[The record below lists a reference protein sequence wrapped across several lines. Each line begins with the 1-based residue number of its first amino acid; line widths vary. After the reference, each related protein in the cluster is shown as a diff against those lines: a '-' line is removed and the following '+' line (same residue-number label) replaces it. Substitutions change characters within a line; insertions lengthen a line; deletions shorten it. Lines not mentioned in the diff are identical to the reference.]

1 MVSIQND
8 HFFILSNEK
17 ITGVDSSQLAMSLSS
32 AWPHHRAQAEQLGCH
47 KIEAFVEA
55 VAEADSRILV
65 QFDEKE
71 IEHDLDGKVKSVSGS
86 YDR

>member
-32 AWPHHRAQAEQLGCH
+32 AWRHRRAQAEQLGCH
-47 KIEAFVEA
+47 EIEAFVEA

-86 YDR
+86 YDK

>member
-1 MVSIQND
+1 
-8 HFFILSNEK
+8 
-17 ITGVDSSQLAMSLSS
+17 MSLSS
-32 AWPHHRAQAEQLGCH
+32 AWRHCRAQAEQLGCH
-47 KIEAFVEA
+47 EIEAFVEA

>member
-1 MVSIQND
+1 MTT
-8 HFFILSNEK
+8 FILSNEK

-32 AWPHHRAQAEQLGCH
+32 AWRHRRALAEQLACH
-47 KIEAFVEA
+47 EIEAIVEA
-55 VAEADSRILV
+55 VAEVDSRILV
-65 QFDEKE
+65 QFDKEE

>member
-1 MVSIQND
+1 
-8 HFFILSNEK
+8 
-17 ITGVDSSQLAMSLSS
+17 MSLSS
-32 AWPHHRAQAEQLGCH
+32 AWRHRRAQAEQLGCH
-47 KIEAFVEA
+47 EIEAFVEA
-55 VAEADSRILV
+55 VAEVDSRILV